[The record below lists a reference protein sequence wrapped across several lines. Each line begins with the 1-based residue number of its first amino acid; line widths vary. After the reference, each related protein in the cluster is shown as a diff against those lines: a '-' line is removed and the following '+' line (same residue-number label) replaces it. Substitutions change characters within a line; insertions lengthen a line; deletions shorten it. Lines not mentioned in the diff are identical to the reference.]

1 MNLSNMSVF
10 AAQINLKLLN
20 DIIIFVVNAAKA
32 NAAQQKE
39 LRTRCIFPLSP
50 GQPAASAMQRE
61 YGFLYLGELLERY
74 EERFGMTPPDHR
86 AIALA
91 LGYTSDITTPEM
103 FVGSQKGDFIQAV
116 RRHADAEPDIYL
128 TGALYLIHRKECT
141 AVILEDHLKK
151 WTYTKTEEL
160 IFAVSLFPD
169 KEQAF
174 AQFGG
179 QMIDLLGKG
188 RTLPVFGNTDIF
200 NCAFAMLYPLKKQ
213 MKARRMDVLRALL
226 SLPVSFVK
234 AGSKH
239 HGWLLEHGYTA
250 MEIVYANAA
259 ALCSQCVPGGPGR
272 KSLTE
277 EKLIVALFRTVLA
290 YDKALPTEVYQQLT
304 QIYQIYAKFDVKCC
318 GKYRLADTL
327 RDGVQI
333 QTPETMA
340 WFIRCCGDAL
350 HPATTSFDIMES
362 KWDVLAVSLDVET
375 YQKLFTDCLSED
387 MNATQIQ
394 ERQDRYRALTQ
405 KDYLT
410 WYSENAYID
419 KFPLLVKTGIIDLW
433 AAFQSCLSEDGA
445 ISKPKLLQHIKEYCR
460 SVETIQAFEFLKQFL
475 HQYGYQGM
483 EQYFDRNWCGFSRE
497 LWEQASYGS
506 GEVTLRL
513 HRDFLAD
520 DPAGQRMLLHWVD
533 EYFFTNKPKSYLD
546 FAIAVLKDEN
556 AAALLSPEDRRG
568 LFDAVISQSKLS
580 SYDASQLKQ
589 RYLTPEER
597 QAEQEAKEAERA
609 ERERQKRLTAI
620 REVEDYY
627 ANSND
632 GTFGFVMRY
641 LDKYRYNDDQRPI
654 AYCTVR
660 DRLEQLL
667 YDNEYVLS
675 AVETNRFLV
684 VCRELFSSGTI
695 DWAELQSYILKV
707 KEVKCDDPDSDPDE

>member
-74 EERFGMTPPDHR
+74 EERFGMTPPDRR

-116 RRHADAEPDIYL
+116 RRHADVEPDIYL

-141 AVILEDHLKK
+141 VVILEDHLKE

-160 IFAVSLFPD
+160 IFAMSLFPD

-174 AQFGG
+174 VQFGG
-179 QMIDLLGKG
+179 QLVDLLGKG

-234 AGSKH
+234 EGSKH

-272 KSLTE
+272 KSLTA

-290 YDKALPTEVYQQLT
+290 YDKALPAEVYEQLS
-304 QIYQIYAKFDVKCC
+304 QIYQMYAKFDVKCC
-318 GKYRLADTL
+318 GEYRLADTL

-340 WFIRCCGDAL
+340 WFIRCTGEAL
-350 HPATTSFDIMES
+350 HPATIGFDIMES
-362 KWDVLAVSLDVET
+362 KWDVLVENLDAET
-375 YQKLFTDCLSED
+375 YRNLFASCLGED
-387 MNATQIQ
+387 MNAAQLQ
-394 ERQDRYRALTQ
+394 ERLDRYRALTQ

-419 KFPLLVKTGIIDLW
+419 KFPLLVKAGIIDLW
-433 AAFQSCLSEDGA
+433 TAFQSCLSEDGA

-460 SVETIQAFEFLKQFL
+460 GVETIQAFEFLKQFL

-506 GEVTLRL
+506 GEVTLKL

-520 DPAGQRMLLHWVD
+520 DPAGQRLLLHWVD
-533 EYFFTNKPKSYLD
+533 EYFFTNKPKSYLN
-546 FAIAVLKDEN
+546 FAIAVLKDET
-556 AAALLSPEDRRG
+556 AAALLFPEDQRG
-568 LFDAVISQSKLS
+568 LFDAAISQSKLS
-580 SYDASQLKQ
+580 ALDASQLKQ
-589 RYLTPEER
+589 RYLTPEEQR
-597 QAEQEAKEAERA
+597 AEQEAKEAAAA
-609 ERERQKRLTAI
+609 EKKRQSYVKMVQDVKTKYDDL
-620 REVEDYY
+620 D
-627 ANSND
+627 D
-632 GTFGFVMRY
+632 GTFKTVLKY
-641 LDKYRYNDDQRPI
+641 LSQYRACGDQQVVARR
-654 AYCTVR
+654 TVR
-660 DRLEQLL
+660 DGLEQLL
-667 YDNEYVLS
+667 LGSGYALVPQEAD
-675 AVETNRFLV
+675 RFLA
-684 VCRELFSSGTI
+684 VCRELFCGGVLS
-695 DWAELQSYILKV
+695 WAELQSYILKV

>member
-74 EERFGMTPPDHR
+74 EERFGMTPPDRR

-116 RRHADAEPDIYL
+116 RRHADVEPDIYL

-141 AVILEDHLKK
+141 VVILEDHLKK

-160 IFAVSLFPD
+160 IFAMSLFPD

-174 AQFGG
+174 AQFSS
-179 QMIDLLGKG
+179 QLLDLLGKG

-200 NCAFAMLYPLKKQ
+200 NRAFAMLYPLKKQ

-226 SLPVSFVK
+226 SLPISFVK

-239 HGWLLEHGYTA
+239 HGWLLEHGYTPI
-250 MEIVYANAA
+250 EIVYANAA

-272 KSLTE
+272 KSLTA

-318 GKYRLADTL
+318 GEHRLADTL
-327 RDGVQI
+327 REGVQI

-340 WFIRCCGDAL
+340 WFIHCTGEAL
-350 HPATTSFDIMES
+350 HPATIGFDIMES
-362 KWDVLAVSLDVET
+362 KWDVLVENLDAET
-375 YQKLFTDCLSED
+375 YRNLFASCLGED
-387 MNATQIQ
+387 MNAAQLQ
-394 ERQDRYRALTQ
+394 ERLDRYRALTQ

-419 KFPLLVKTGIIDLW
+419 KFPLLVKAGIIDLW
-433 AAFQSCLSEDGA
+433 MAFQGCLSEDGA

-460 SVETIQAFEFLKQFL
+460 GVTTSQAFEFLKQFL

-506 GEVTLRL
+506 GEVTLKL

-556 AAALLSPEDRRG
+556 AATLLSPEDRRG

-597 QAEQEAKEAERA
+597 QAEQAAKEAAA
-609 ERERQKRLTAI
+609 EEEKRQEHLKLVQGI
-620 REVEDYY
+620 EDCY
-627 ANSND
+627 ADVND
-632 GTFGFVMRY
+632 GTFGSVIKF
-641 LDKYRYNDDQRPI
+641 LNKYRYYSDREKI
-654 AYCTVR
+654 AHRVAR
-660 DRLEQLL
+660 DGLGQLL
-667 YDNEYVLS
+667 QTNEAALGPKE
-675 AVETNRFLV
+675 AGRFLD
-684 VCRELFSSGTI
+684 VCGELVGSGTL
-695 DWAELQSYILKV
+695 DWVELQSYILRI
-707 KEVKCDDPDSDPDE
+707 KEVKRDDPDSDPDE